1 MPAEPVSTSGAAPRF
16 EDGRL
21 LDAAERVLR
30 DVGWDAF
37 SLERVAEAAG
47 LSRVTAWRM
56 GATKDALIDALVD
69 RVALDYQS
77 ALWPVLTGPGDAAT
91 RLRAG
96 LHALCEVIDR
106 HLPLLMSSDTV
117 FHRDNSHALEFNAPF
132 TRLITDGQADGSIR
146 AGQNPA
152 DAACALFNTVCWS
165 YVHLRGRH
173 RWTAKKART
182 AITDL
187 VLTGLL
193 APAEQEPTTAKPPT
207 SPRRKPSRRNPPG
220 SR

>member
-1 MPAEPVSTSGAAPRF
+1 MPAEAASPPAAAPRF

-30 DVGWDAF
+30 DVGWEAF

-77 ALWPVLTGPGDAAT
+77 ALWPVLTGHGDAAT
-91 RLRAG
+91 RIRAG

-132 TRLITDGQADGSIR
+132 VRLIIDGQADGSIR
-146 AGQNPA
+146 AGRDP
-152 DAACALFNTVCWS
+152 DEAACTLFNTVCWS

-182 AITDL
+182 AVTDL
-187 VLTGLL
+187 VLNGLL
-193 APAEQEPTTAKPPT
+193 PAAE
-207 SPRRKPSRRNPPG
+207 
-220 SR
+220 